1 MRPPINAGSHHQPRR
16 LVAAGVRRSM
26 LSGDRLQGIDG
37 LGNLGADTGES
48 DLGTYYDDSAL
59 EHDSDYSGLVTAI
72 VNAAGKITPAALTLA
87 GSLAAK
93 KGIDLNSIL
102 GLAQTRA
109 TNVQSGNASLPTGAW
124 IGIGVGVA
132 ALVGLAIFAMGRR

>member
-26 LSGDRLQGIDG
+26 LSGDRLMGIDG
-37 LGNLGADTGES
+37 LGTLGADTGET
-48 DLGTYYDDSAL
+48 DLGTYYDDS
-59 EHDSDYSGLVTAI
+59 EVEGDSDYSGLVTAI

-87 GSLAAK
+87 GQLAAK

-102 GLAQTRA
+102 GMAQTRA
-109 TNVQSGNASLPTGAW
+109 TAVQNGTASMPTAAW
-124 IGIGVGVA
+124 IGIGVAAVA
-132 ALVGLAIFAMGRR
+132 LLGLVFMMGRR